1 MIVGGRDTLQDTGLG
16 VIILSTGLLVV
27 FIFGFAMLLSL
38 VFVIN
43 MLKHIDEGEA
53 FNLIIEKLKEIKA
66 I

>member
-38 VFVIN
+38 VFVYDTFKNI
-43 MLKHIDEGEA
+43 
-53 FNLIIEKLKEIKA
+53 FPR
-66 I
+66 

>member
-1 MIVGGRDTLQDTGLG
+1 MGGRDTLQDTGLG